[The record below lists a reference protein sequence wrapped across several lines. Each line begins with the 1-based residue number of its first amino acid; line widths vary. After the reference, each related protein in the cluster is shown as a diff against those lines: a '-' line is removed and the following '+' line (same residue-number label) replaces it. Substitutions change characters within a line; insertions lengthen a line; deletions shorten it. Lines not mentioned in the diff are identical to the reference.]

1 MSVLKRTQLE
11 ADILITIIFVHHER
25 LLARFKYQKNRNFEI
40 KDSVLKKKIVIFRPH
55 SYRFSL
61 LARIYQNLIPTHL
74 Q

>member
-40 KDSVLKKKIVIFRPH
+40 KDSVEKKKKICHF
-55 SYRFSL
+55 
-61 LARIYQNLIPTHL
+61 
-74 Q
+74 

>member
-40 KDSVLKKKIVIFRPH
+40 KDSVLKKKKLSFLDHILTASVYLPVYIK
-55 SYRFSL
+55 
-61 LARIYQNLIPTHL
+61 I
-74 Q
+74 